1 MALLLSIE
9 TSSPICSVALHQN
22 GQLIAFNESATPQST
37 ASRLAVMIDEVLK
50 NGDCQPKQLQAVVI
64 SAGPGSYT
72 GLRIGVAT
80 AKGICYALSIPL
92 ISVNTLELMA
102 YQIKMK
108 SSDIINSSPS
118 FLENGLEINP
128 SPSLLERGLGGEVL
142 CPMLDARR
150 MEVYCLLMDLNLKLI
165 EPTTAKIIDEKS
177 FEEWLNKSPIYFF
190 GSGADKCKE
199 VITHVNAHFIWGVSP
214 SSSQLGELGESKWK
228 NSTFDDIA
236 TFEPLYLKDFMIKK
250 PNSV

>member
-102 YQIKMK
+102 YQVKMK
-108 SSDIINSSPS
+108 SSNIINSSPS
-118 FLENGLEINP
+118 FLE
-128 SPSLLERGLGGEVL
+128 RGLGGAVL

-150 MEVYCLLMDLNLKLI
+150 MEVYCLLMDSNLKLL
-165 EPTTAKIIDEKS
+165 EPTRAKIIDEKS
-177 FEEWLNKSPIYFF
+177 FEEWLDKSPIYFF

-199 VITHVNAHFIWGVSP
+199 VITHVNARFIWGVSP
-214 SSSQLGELGESKWK
+214 SASQLGELGEDKWK
-228 NSTFDDIA
+228 NLTFDDIA

>member
-102 YQIKMK
+102 YQVKMK
-108 SSDIINSSPS
+108 SSDIT
-118 FLENGLEINP
+118 
-128 SPSLLERGLGGEVL
+128 LERGLGGEVL

-150 MEVYCLLMDLNLKLI
+150 MEVYCLLMDSNLKLV
-165 EPTTAKIIDEKS
+165 EPTRAKIIDEKS
-177 FEEWLNKSPIYFF
+177 FEEWLDKSPIYFF

-214 SSSQLGELGESKWK
+214 SASQLGELGEDKWK
-228 NSTFDDIA
+228 NLTFDDIA

>member
-50 NGDCQPKQLQAVVI
+50 SGDCQPKQLQAVVI

-102 YQIKMK
+102 YQVKMK
-108 SSDIINSSPS
+108 SSDIT
-118 FLENGLEINP
+118 
-128 SPSLLERGLGGEVL
+128 LERGLGGEVL

-150 MEVYCLLMDLNLKLI
+150 MEVYCLLMDSNLKLV
-165 EPTTAKIIDEKS
+165 EPTRAKIIDEKS
-177 FEEWLNKSPIYFF
+177 FEEWLDKSPIYFF

-214 SSSQLGELGESKWK
+214 SASQLGELGEDKWK
-228 NSTFDDIA
+228 NLTFDDIA

>member
-37 ASRLAVMIDEVLK
+37 ASRLAVMIDEVLN

-102 YQIKMK
+102 YQVKMK
-108 SSDIINSSPS
+108 SSNIINSSPS
-118 FLENGLEINP
+118 FLEK
-128 SPSLLERGLGGEVL
+128 GLGGEVL

-150 MEVYCLLMDLNLKLI
+150 MEVYCLLMDSNLKLV
-165 EPTTAKIIDEKS
+165 EPTRAKIIDEKS
-177 FEEWLNKSPIYFF
+177 FEEWLDKSPIYFF

-199 VITHVNAHFIWGVSP
+199 VITHFNAHFILGVSP
-214 SSSQLGELGESKWK
+214 SASQLGELGEDKWK
-228 NSTFDDIA
+228 NLTFDDIA

>member
-50 NGDCQPKQLQAVVI
+50 SGDCQPKQLQAVVI

-102 YQIKMK
+102 YQVKMK
-108 SSDIINSSPS
+108 SSDIT
-118 FLENGLEINP
+118 LEW
-128 SPSLLERGLGGEVL
+128 GLGGEVL

-150 MEVYCLLMDLNLKLI
+150 MEVYCLLMDSNLKLV
-165 EPTTAKIIDEKS
+165 EPTRAKIIDEKS
-177 FEEWLNKSPIYFF
+177 FEEWLDKSPIYFF

-214 SSSQLGELGESKWK
+214 SASQLGELGEDKWK
-228 NSTFDDIA
+228 NLTFDDIA

>member
-102 YQIKMK
+102 YQVKMK
-108 SSDIINSSPS
+108 SSNIINSSPS
-118 FLENGLEINP
+118 FLEK
-128 SPSLLERGLGGEVL
+128 GLGGEVL

-150 MEVYCLLMDLNLKLI
+150 MEVYCLLMDSNLKLV
-165 EPTTAKIIDEKS
+165 EPTRAKIIDEKS
-177 FEEWLNKSPIYFF
+177 FEEWLDKSPIYFF

-199 VITHVNAHFIWGVSP
+199 VITHFNAHFIWGVSP
-214 SSSQLGELGESKWK
+214 SASQLGELGEDKWK
-228 NSTFDDIA
+228 NLTFDDIA